1 MRAVQGSVS
10 YYWLDTTFTLI
21 CLRLG
26 VAGDEFVKVPYIEE
40 NLKLILDGAPVAPDG
55 AQAVDRETIAAVRD
69 GCGSLFAQQPRQR
82 WLAMLAKFF
91 WVSKTRRVQARNRTG
106 RGGGCW
112 LYCGRGLKKRHR
124 ACVRACVG
132 IDYC

>member
-1 MRAVQGSVS
+1 M
-10 YYWLDTTFTLI
+10 I
-21 CLRLG
+21 CPWLG

-91 WVSKTRRVQARNRTG
+91 WVSKTRRVQARVTTG
-106 RGGGCW
+106 RGG
-112 LYCGRGLKKRHR
+112 
-124 ACVRACVG
+124 
-132 IDYC
+132 